1 MAVAPLRGLRAL
13 QVGSGI
19 EVAYCTKILA
29 DAGADVVFVEPSE
42 GHPLRHRSVTGA
54 DLAGRSSPLFEY
66 LHCTKRGVREP
77 ETDLSDLLGR
87 CDVVVIDRLD
97 EGWDRL
103 HRRFPHLTA
112 VVVSPFGTGGP
123 WSSRPVSDLTL
134 QAASGGMAP
143 RGAPGRPPLMVGGD
157 PSYWF
162 AGSVAA
168 VSLLGVLGRLRETGV
183 GELIDVS
190 MLETTHLEHG
200 MHPVT
205 FNSMAG
211 RPFQTSR
218 GVPVPGI
225 EPTADGWVGFFVI
238 TGQQWLDFC
247 ALIGRPEWQQDES
260 LFIAVERRLRAD
272 QLLGAI
278 RDWTRQRTTDEIVET
293 ASLMRI
299 PVAPIGSGETV
310 TGIDHFIAEEWFVN
324 HPDGFV
330 QPRRPYRF
338 GREPIGAPIPA
349 QSPIDAR
356 GLGWE
361 PRPHPDPGRSAA
373 RELPL
378 NGVRVADFTG
388 FWAGPMASGIL
399 AGFGADVIHIEGP
412 KRPDG
417 IRMNT
422 IRPMSEPQWWEWS
435 PLFCGAN
442 TNKRGLTLDLSTPA
456 GHQAALRLL
465 GTCDVMFENFSPRV
479 VEQLGLGPDA
489 VLGANPR
496 IVMVRMPAFGLEGPW
511 RDRVGFAQTIEQS
524 CGLAFL
530 TGYEGEAPVIP
541 NGMCDPLAGVHGAI
555 AALVGLAERDRG
567 GVGLVV
573 EAPMVGAG
581 LAVAAEQVL
590 EYSAFGRLQRS
601 AGNSSPLMQQG
612 VFPCA
617 GQDEW
622 VGVSMPDQKAHR
634 AVHEIVG
641 GSGPGDL
648 EQWCASRSAE
658 DAAETL
664 QLRGVPAARV
674 YWAHQVLDSPQLHHR
689 GFFEQLDH
697 PLCGPHTCIS
707 WPARFSGGPHAWN
720 RAASPTMGQHN
731 DEILEE
737 LGFAP
742 AEIGLMRRQGVISEG
757 VLTDQHGW

>member
-1 MAVAPLRGLRAL
+1 MAVAPLGELRVL
-13 QVGSGI
+13 QSGSGI

-29 DAGADVVFVEPSE
+29 DAGADVIFVEPPE
-42 GHPLRHRSVTGA
+42 GHPLRRRSVTGA
-54 DLAGRSSPLFEY
+54 ALAGRSSPLFEY
-66 LHCTKRGVREP
+66 LHCAKRGVSEP
-77 ETDLSDLLGR
+77 GADLADLLGR
-87 CDVVVIDRLD
+87 GDVVVTDRLE
-97 EGWDRL
+97 EGWAPL
-103 HRRFPHLTA
+103 HRRFPHLSA
-112 VVVSPFGTGGP
+112 VVVSPFGTEGP

-134 QAASGGMAP
+134 QAFSGGMAP

-168 VSLLGVLGRLRETGV
+168 VSLLGVLSRLRDTGI

-200 MHPVT
+200 MYPVT

-247 ALIGRPEWQQDES
+247 SLIGRPEWQQDES
-260 LFIAVERRLRAD
+260 LFIAVERRRRAD

-310 TGIDHFIAEEWFVN
+310 TGIDHFVAEEWFVN
-324 HPDGFV
+324 HPEGFV

-338 GREPIGAPIPA
+338 GREPIGAPVPA
-349 QSPIDAR
+349 QSSIDAR
-356 GLGWE
+356 RLGWE
-361 PRPHPDPGRSAA
+361 PRSHPDPGRSAG

-378 NGVRVADFTG
+378 SGVRVADFTG
-388 FWAGPMASGIL
+388 FWAGPLASGIL

-442 TNKRGLTLDLSTPA
+442 TNKRGLTLDLSTA
-456 GHQAALRLL
+456 QGHGAALRLL
-465 GTCDVMFENFSPRV
+465 ANCDVMFENFSPRV

-489 VLGANPR
+489 VLEANPR
-496 IVMVRMPAFGLEGPW
+496 IVMVRMPAFGLDGPW

-530 TGYEGEAPVIP
+530 TGYEGEAPLIP
-541 NGMCDPLAGVHGAI
+541 NGMCDPLAGVQGAI
-555 AALVGLAERDRG
+555 AALVALAERDQSG
-567 GVGLVV
+567 SGQVV
-573 EAPMVGAG
+573 DAPMVGAG
-581 LAVAAEQVL
+581 LAVAAEQVV
-590 EYSAFGRLQRS
+590 EYSAFGCLPRS
-601 AGNSSPLMQQG
+601 MGNSSPLMLQG

-617 GQDEW
+617 GDDDW
-622 VGVSMPDQKAHR
+622 LAVSMPDEPARR
-634 AVHEIVG
+634 AAQEIAG
-641 GSGPGDL
+641 GSGPAEL
-648 EQWCASRSAE
+648 ERWCAARSAQ
-658 DAAETL
+658 DAAREL
-664 QLRGVPAARV
+664 WAGGVPAARV
-674 YWAHQVLDSPQLHHR
+674 QWAHEIVDSPQLRHR

-697 PLCGPHTCIS
+697 PLCGQHTYIS
-707 WPARFSGGPHAWN
+707 WPARFSAGPLVWN
-720 RAASPTMGQHN
+720 RVASPTMGQHN
-731 DEILEE
+731 DEILAE
-737 LGFAP
+737 LGFDE
-742 AEIGLMRRQGVISEG
+742 AEVGRMRRQGVISEG

>member
-1 MAVAPLRGLRAL
+1 MVVEPLKDLRVL
-13 QVGSGI
+13 QLDGGI
-19 EVAYCTKILA
+19 EVAYCTKVLA
-29 DAGADVVFVEPSE
+29 DAGADVVFVEPLG
-42 GHPLRHRSVTGA
+42 GHPLRRRSITGA
-54 DLAGRSSPLFEY
+54 DLSGRSSPLFEY
-66 LHCTKRGVREP
+66 LHCSKRGI
-77 ETDLSDLLGR
+77 TDPGPDLRALFER
-87 CDVVVIDRLD
+87 ADAVVTDHL
-97 EGWDRL
+97 EGIWESL
-103 HRRFPHLTA
+103 HERFPHLSA
-112 VVVSPFGTGGP
+112 VVVSPFGTSSP
-123 WSSRPVSDLTL
+123 WASRPATDLTL

-143 RGAPGRPPLMVGGD
+143 RGAPGQAPLMVGGD

-168 VSLLGVLGRLRETGV
+168 VSLLGVLGRMRRTGV

-200 MHPVT
+200 MYPVT

-247 ALIGRPEWQQDES
+247 ALIGKPEWQQDES
-260 LFIAVERRLRAD
+260 LFIAVQRRLRAD
-272 QLLGAI
+272 ELVADI
-278 RDWTRQRTTDEIVET
+278 RDWTRRRTTDEIVET

-310 TGIDHFIAEEWFVN
+310 SSIDHFVAEEWFVR

-338 GREPIGAPIPA
+338 GRESIGSVVPA
-349 QSPIDAR
+349 QTVGDAS
-356 GLGWE
+356 LIAWE
-361 PRPHPDPGRSAA
+361 PRARPDHGGS
-373 RELPL
+373 ESDLPL
-378 NGVRVADFTG
+378 SGVRVADFTG

-399 AGFGADVIHIEGP
+399 AGFGADVIHVEGP

-422 IRPMSEPQWWEWS
+422 IRSMDEPQWWEWS

-442 TNKRGLTLDLSTPA
+442 TNKRGITLDLSDPQ
-456 GHQAALRLL
+456 GHDAALRLL

-489 VLGANPR
+489 VLAANPR
-496 IVMVRMPAFGLEGPW
+496 LVMVRMPAFGLGGPW
-511 RDRVGFAQTIEQS
+511 RDRVGFAQTIEQA

-555 AALVGLAERDRG
+555 AALVALAERDRTDSPQ
-567 GVGLVV
+567 VV

-581 LAVAAEQVL
+581 LAVAAEQAV
-590 EYSAFGRLQRS
+590 EFSAFGRLQRS
-601 AGNSSPLMQQG
+601 MGNSSPQVFQG
-612 VFPCA
+612 VFRCS
-617 GQDEW
+617 GDDEW
-622 VGVSMPDQKAHR
+622 VAVCLPDEEAGR
-634 AVHEIVG
+634 ASLPLPG
-641 GSGPGDL
+641 GGPDGL
-648 EQWCASRSAE
+648 EGWCSSRPAN
-658 DAAETL
+658 DAAEA
-664 QLRGVPAARV
+664 LRAAGAIADRV
-674 YWAHQVLDSPQLHHR
+674 HWAHEVLDNPQLHQR

-697 PLCGPHTCIS
+697 PLCGRHTYTS
-707 WPARFSGGPHAWN
+707 WPARMSAGPSTWN
-720 RAASPTMGQHN
+720 RVASPTMGQHN
-731 DEILEE
+731 EEVLAE
-737 LGFAP
+737 LGFEV
-742 AEIGLMRRQGVISEG
+742 AEIDEMRRRGVISSG

>member
-1 MAVAPLRGLRAL
+1 MVVAPLTGLRVL
-13 QVGSGI
+13 QLDGGI

-29 DAGADVVFVEPSE
+29 DAGADVVLIEPAG
-42 GHPLRHRSVTGA
+42 GHHLRRRSVTGA
-54 DLAGRSSPLFEY
+54 DLSERSSPLFEY
-66 LHCTKRGVREP
+66 LHCSKRCLIDP
-77 ETDLSDLLGR
+77 SHDLPALYER
-87 CDVVVIDRLD
+87 ADVVVTDHLD
-97 EGWDRL
+97 GTWQSFHEQ
-103 HRRFPHLTA
+103 FPHLGA
-112 VVVSPFGTGGP
+112 VVVSPFGTEGP
-123 WSSRPVSDLTL
+123 WASLPASDLTL

-143 RGAPGRPPLMVGGD
+143 RGAPESAPLMVGGD

-168 VSLLGVLGRLRETGV
+168 VSLLGVLGRMRQTGV

-200 MHPVT
+200 MYPVT

-247 ALIGRPEWQQDES
+247 ALIGKPEWQQDES

-272 QLLGAI
+272 QLVGGIQA
-278 RDWTRQRTTDEIVET
+278 WTRKRTTDEIVET

-310 TGIDHFIAEEWFVN
+310 TGIDHFVAEEWFVR

-338 GREPIGAPIPA
+338 GREPIAAPVPA
-349 QSPIDAR
+349 RSLSSAEH
-356 GLGWE
+356 LGWE
-361 PRPHPDPGRSAA
+361 PRPHRSGIGGASGD
-373 RELPL
+373 LPL
-378 NGVRVADFTG
+378 EGIRVADFTG
-388 FWAGPMASGIL
+388 FWAGPMAGAIL
-399 AGFGADVIHIEGP
+399 GGLGADVIHLEGP

-422 IRPMSEPQWWEWS
+422 LRSMSEPQWWEWS

-442 TNKRGLTLDLSTPA
+442 TNKRGLCIDLSTPE
-456 GHQAALRLL
+456 GHRAALRLL

-479 VEQLGLGPDA
+479 VEQLGLAPDA

-496 IVMVRMPAFGLEGPW
+496 IVIVRMPAFGLEGPW

-530 TGYEGEAPVIP
+530 TGYEGEAPLIP
-541 NGMCDPLAGVHGAI
+541 NGMCDPLAGVHGAV
-555 AALVGLAERDRG
+555 AALVALAERARSG
-567 GVGLVV
+567 AGQVV

-581 LAVAAEQVL
+581 LAVAAEQVV
-590 EYSAFGRLQRS
+590 EYSAFGNLQRS
-601 AGNSSPLMQQG
+601 MGNSSPLVSQQVWRG
-612 VFPCA
+612 A
-617 GQDEW
+617 GDDEW
-622 VGVSMPDQKAHR
+622 IAVSLPDQQAAR
-634 AVHEIVG
+634 AALAVSG
-641 GSGPGDL
+641 GDGLADL
-648 EQWCASRSAE
+648 GRWCAARPAE
-658 DAAETL
+658 DAAEVL
-664 QLRGVPAARV
+664 LDHGVPAARV
-674 YWAHQVLDSPQLHHR
+674 QWAQEVVDSPQLHHR

-697 PLCGPHTCIS
+697 PLCGRHTYIS
-707 WPARFSGGPHAWN
+707 WPARFSAGPQAWN

-731 DEILEE
+731 HEILAE
-737 LGFAP
+737 LGYDESA
-742 AEIGLMRRQGVISEG
+742 IDRMRSQGVISEG

>member
-1 MAVAPLRGLRAL
+1 MAVAPLRGLRVL
-13 QVGSGI
+13 QSGGGI

-29 DAGADVVFVEPSE
+29 DAGADVVFVEPE
-42 GHPLRHRSVTGA
+42 GGHELRRRSVTGA
-54 DLAGRSSPLFEY
+54 DLTGRSSPLFEY
-66 LHCTKRGVREP
+66 LHCSKRGLDDPGE
-77 ETDLSDLLGR
+77 DLAALHEFA
-87 CDVVVIDRLD
+87 DVVVTDRLGD
-97 EGWDRL
+97 SWESL
-103 HRRFPHLTA
+103 HERFPHLSA
-112 VVVSPFGTGGP
+112 VVVSPFGMDGP
-123 WSSRPVSDLTL
+123 WSSRPASDLTL

-143 RGAPGRPPLMVGGD
+143 RGAPGRAPLMVGGE

-168 VSLLGVLGRLRETGV
+168 VSLLGVLNRTRLTGV

-200 MHPVT
+200 MYPVT
-205 FNSMAG
+205 FHSMAG
-211 RPFQTSR
+211 RPFQSSR

-225 EPTADGWVGFFVI
+225 EPTRDGWVGFFVI

-260 LFIAVERRLRAD
+260 LFIAVERRLRAG
-272 QLLGAI
+272 QLQGPI
-278 RDWTRQRTTDEIVET
+278 RAWTQQRTTDEIVET

-310 TGIDHFIAEEWFVN
+310 TGIDHFVAEEWFVR
-324 HPDGFV
+324 HRDGFV

-338 GREPIGAPIPA
+338 GREPISAPVPARSLSGAEH
-349 QSPIDAR
+349 
-356 GLGWE
+356 LGWA
-361 PRPHPDPGRSAA
+361 PRPHRTRT
-373 RELPL
+373 REASGDLPL
-378 NGVRVADFTG
+378 EGIRVADFTG
-388 FWAGPMASGIL
+388 FWAGPMASAIL
-399 AGFGADVIHIEGP
+399 AGLGADVIHLEGP

-422 IRPMSEPQWWEWS
+422 LRPMSEPQWWEWS

-442 TNKRGLTLDLSTPA
+442 TNKRGLCIDLSAPE
-456 GHQAALRLL
+456 GHRAALRLL

-496 IVMVRMPAFGLEGPW
+496 IVIVRMPAFGLTGPW

-530 TGYEGEAPVIP
+530 TGYEGEAPLIP

-555 AALVGLAERDRG
+555 AALVALAERARSG
-567 GVGLVV
+567 AGQVV

-581 LAVAAEQVL
+581 LAVAAEQVV
-590 EYSAFGRLQRS
+590 EYSAFGNLQRS
-601 AGNSSPLMQQG
+601 MGNSSPRMSQQ
-612 VFPCA
+612 VFRGA
-617 GQDEW
+617 GDDEW
-622 VGVSMPDQKAHR
+622 TAVSLPDQR
-634 AVHEIVG
+634 ALRAALAVSG
-641 GSGPGDL
+641 GDDTDDL
-648 EQWCASRSAE
+648 ERWCAARPAE

-664 QLRGVPAARV
+664 RAQGVPAARV
-674 YWAHQVLDSPQLHHR
+674 QWAQEVVDSPQLHHR
-689 GFFEQLDH
+689 EFFEQLDH
-697 PLCGPHTCIS
+697 PLCGRHTYIS
-707 WPARFSGGPHAWN
+707 WPARFDAGPQAWN
-720 RAASPTMGQHN
+720 RTASPTMGQHN
-731 DEILEE
+731 DEILTE
-737 LGFAP
+737 LGYDE
-742 AEIGLMRRQGVISEG
+742 AEISRMRSEGVISEG

>member
-1 MAVAPLRGLRAL
+1 MVVAPLTDLRVL
-13 QVGSGI
+13 QLDGGI

-29 DAGADVVFVEPSE
+29 DAGADVVFIEPAG
-42 GHPLRHRSVTGA
+42 GHRLRRRSVTGA
-54 DLAGRSSPLFEY
+54 DLSGRSSPLFEY
-66 LHCTKRGVREP
+66 LHCSKRGLADQGR
-77 ETDLSDLLGR
+77 DLPTLYER
-87 CDVVVIDRLD
+87 ADVVVTDRL
-97 EGWDRL
+97 EGTWQSL
-103 HRRFPHLTA
+103 HERFPHLGA
-112 VVVSPFGTGGP
+112 VVVSPFGTEGP
-123 WSSRPVSDLTL
+123 WATRPASDLTL

-143 RGAPGRPPLMVGGD
+143 RGAPDLAPLMVGGD

-168 VSLLGVLGRLRETGV
+168 VSLLGVLGRMRQTGV

-200 MHPVT
+200 MYPVT

-247 ALIGRPEWQQDES
+247 ALIGKPEWQQDES

-272 QLLGAI
+272 QLVGDIQA
-278 RDWTRQRTTDEIVET
+278 WTRKRTTEEIVET

-310 TGIDHFIAEEWFVN
+310 TSIDHFVAEEWFVR

-338 GREPIGAPIPA
+338 GREPVESAVPARPAGAA
-349 QSPIDAR
+349 
-356 GLGWE
+356 GLLWGE
-361 PRPHPDPGRSAA
+361 PRDRPDIGENAGP
-373 RELPL
+373 ELPL
-378 NGVRVADFTG
+378 SGIRVADFTG

-399 AGFGADVIHIEGP
+399 AGFGADVIHVEGP

-422 IRPMSEPQWWEWS
+422 IRSMGEPQWWEWS

-442 TNKRGLTLDLSTPA
+442 TNKRGITLDLSDRQ
-456 GHQAALRLL
+456 GREAALRLL

-479 VEQLGLGPDA
+479 VEQLGLGPGA
-489 VLGANPR
+489 VLAASPR

-530 TGYEGEAPVIP
+530 TGYEGQAPVIP
-541 NGMCDPLAGVHGAI
+541 NGMCDPLAGVHGAV
-555 AALVGLAERDRG
+555 AALVGLAERDRTSAG
-567 GVGLVV
+567 QVV

-581 LAVAAEQVL
+581 LAVAAEQVV
-590 EYSAFGRLQRS
+590 EYSTSGRLPRS
-601 AGNSSPLMQQG
+601 MGNSSPLMFQG
-612 VFPCA
+612 VFRC
-617 GQDEW
+617 GGDDEW
-622 VGVSMPDQKAHR
+622 VAVCLPDEQALR
-634 AVHEIVG
+634 AARDVTG
-641 GSGPGDL
+641 GGPEQL
-648 EQWCASRSAE
+648 ERWCSSRQAA

-664 QLRGVPAARV
+664 REAGIIAARV
-674 YWAHQVLDSPQLHHR
+674 QWAHEVVDNPQLEHR
-689 GFFEQLDH
+689 GFFERLDH
-697 PLCGPHTCIS
+697 PLCGRHTYTS
-707 WPARFSGGPHAWN
+707 WPARFGAGPRTWN
-720 RAASPTMGQHN
+720 RTASPTMGQHN
-731 DEILEE
+731 TEVLAE
-737 LGFAP
+737 LGFDRS
-742 AEIGLMRRQGVISEG
+742 EIDQMRRRGVISDG

>member
-1 MAVAPLRGLRAL
+1 MVVEPLKDLRVL
-13 QVGSGI
+13 QLDGGI
-19 EVAYCTKILA
+19 EVAYCTKVLA
-29 DAGADVVFVEPSE
+29 DAGADVVFVEPLG
-42 GHPLRHRSVTGA
+42 GHPLRRRSITGA
-54 DLAGRSSPLFEY
+54 DLSGRSSPLFEY
-66 LHCTKRGVREP
+66 LHCSKRGI
-77 ETDLSDLLGR
+77 TDPGPDLRALFER
-87 CDVVVIDRLD
+87 ADVVVTDHL
-97 EGWDRL
+97 EGIWESL
-103 HRRFPHLTA
+103 HERFPHLSA
-112 VVVSPFGTGGP
+112 VVVSPFGTSSP
-123 WSSRPVSDLTL
+123 WASHPATDLTL

-143 RGAPGRPPLMVGGD
+143 RGAPGQAPLMVGGD

-168 VSLLGVLGRLRETGV
+168 VSLLGVLGRMRRTGV

-200 MHPVT
+200 MYPVT

-247 ALIGRPEWQQDES
+247 ALIGKPEWQQDAS
-260 LFIAVERRLRAD
+260 LFIAVQRRLRAD
-272 QLLGAI
+272 ELVADI
-278 RDWTRQRTTDEIVET
+278 RDWTRRRTTDEIVET

-310 TGIDHFIAEEWFVN
+310 SSIDHFVAEEWFVR

-338 GREPIGAPIPA
+338 GRESIGSVVPA
-349 QSPIDAR
+349 QTVGDAS
-356 GLGWE
+356 LIAWE
-361 PRPHPDPGRSAA
+361 PRARPDHGGS
-373 RELPL
+373 ESDLPL
-378 NGVRVADFTG
+378 SGVRVADFTG

-399 AGFGADVIHIEGP
+399 AGFGADVIHVEGP

-422 IRPMSEPQWWEWS
+422 IRSMDEPQWWEWS

-442 TNKRGLTLDLSTPA
+442 TNKRGITLDLSDPQ
-456 GHQAALRLL
+456 GHDAALRLL
-465 GTCDVMFENFSPRV
+465 GTCDVMLENFSPRV

-489 VLGANPR
+489 VLAANPR
-496 IVMVRMPAFGLEGPW
+496 IVMVRMPAFGVEGPW
-511 RDRVGFAQTIEQS
+511 RDRVGFAQTIEQA

-541 NGMCDPLAGVHGAI
+541 NGMCDPIAGVHGAI
-555 AALVGLAERDRG
+555 AALVALAERDRTG
-567 GVGLVV
+567 SPQVV

-581 LAVAAEQVL
+581 LAVAAEQAV
-590 EYSAFGRLQRS
+590 EFSAFGRLQRS
-601 AGNSSPLMQQG
+601 MGNSSPRMFQG
-612 VFPCA
+612 VFRCS
-617 GQDEW
+617 GDDEW
-622 VGVSMPDQKAHR
+622 VAVCLPDEEAVR
-634 AVHEIVG
+634 AALKVTG
-641 GSGPGDL
+641 GGPDGL
-648 EQWCASRSAE
+648 EGWCSSRPAN
-658 DAAETL
+658 DAAEAL
-664 QLRGVPAARV
+664 LAGGAIAARV
-674 YWAHQVLDSPQLHHR
+674 YWAHEVLDNPQLHHR

-697 PLCGPHTCIS
+697 PLCGRHTYTS
-707 WPARFSGGPHAWN
+707 WPARMSAGPRTWN
-720 RAASPTMGQHN
+720 RVASPTMGQHN
-731 DEILEE
+731 EQVLAE
-737 LGFAP
+737 LGFDV
-742 AEIGLMRRQGVISEG
+742 AEIDEMRRRGVISSG

>member
-1 MAVAPLRGLRAL
+1 MVVAPLTDLRVL
-13 QVGSGI
+13 QLDGGI

-29 DAGADVVFVEPSE
+29 DAGADVVFVEPAG
-42 GHPLRHRSVTGA
+42 GHHLRRRSATGA
-54 DLAGRSSPLFEY
+54 DLSGRSSPLFEY
-66 LHCTKRGVREP
+66 LHCSKRGL
-77 ETDLSDLLGR
+77 TDPGHNLPLLHER
-87 CDVVVIDRLD
+87 ADVVVTDHL
-97 EGWDRL
+97 EGTWQSF
-103 HRRFPHLTA
+103 HEQFPHLSA
-112 VVVSPFGTGGP
+112 VVVSPFGTEGP
-123 WSSRPVSDLTL
+123 WASLPASDLTL
-134 QAASGGMAP
+134 QAAAGGMAP
-143 RGAPGRPPLMVGGD
+143 RGAPDLAPLMVGGD

-168 VSLLGVLGRLRETGV
+168 VSLLGVLGRMRRTGV

-200 MHPVT
+200 MYPVT

-247 ALIGRPEWQQDES
+247 ALIGKPEWQQDES

-272 QLLGAI
+272 QLLGDI
-278 RDWTRQRTTDEIVET
+278 RAWTRKRTTDEIVET

-310 TGIDHFIAEEWFVN
+310 AGIDHFVAEEWFVG

-338 GREPIGAPIPA
+338 DREPVESVVPA
-349 QSPIDAR
+349 QPTDGAR
-356 GLGWE
+356 LLWGE
-361 PRPHPDPGRSAA
+361 PRARPGVGNDAGS
-373 RELPL
+373 ELPL
-378 NGVRVADFTG
+378 SGIRIADFTG

-399 AGFGADVIHIEGP
+399 AGFGADVIHVEGP

-422 IRPMSEPQWWEWS
+422 LRSMSEPQWWEWS

-442 TNKRGLTLDLSTPA
+442 TNKRGITLDLSDRQ
-456 GHQAALRLL
+456 GRDAALRLL

-489 VLGANPR
+489 VLAASPR

-541 NGMCDPLAGVHGAI
+541 NGMCDPLAGVHGAV
-555 AALVGLAERDRG
+555 AALVALTERDRTG
-567 GVGLVV
+567 AGQVV

-590 EYSAFGRLQRS
+590 EFSTFGRLQRS
-601 AGNSSPLMQQG
+601 MGNSSPLTLQG
-612 VFPCA
+612 VFQCA
-617 GQDEW
+617 GDDEW
-622 VGVSMPDQKAHR
+622 VAVCLPDER
-634 AVHEIVG
+634 AVRATRALT
-641 GSGPGDL
+641 GDDPSQL
-648 EQWCASRSAE
+648 ERWCSSRRAF
-658 DAAETL
+658 DAAEA
-664 QLRGVPAARV
+664 LREAGVIAARV
-674 YWAHQVLDSPQLHHR
+674 EWAHEILDSPQLHHR
-689 GFFEQLDH
+689 GYFERLDH
-697 PLCGPHTCIS
+697 PICGRHTYTS
-707 WPARFSGGPHAWN
+707 WPARLGAGPRTWN
-720 RAASPTMGQHN
+720 RTASPTMGQHN
-731 DEILEE
+731 EEVLAE
-737 LGFAP
+737 LGFDP
-742 AEIGLMRRQGVISEG
+742 SEIDGMRRRGVISDG
-757 VLTDQHGW
+757 VLVDQRGW